1 MRRQR
6 NMAHMKEQ
14 IKTPEK
20 ELNTME
26 ISNLSDAEFKTL
38 VIKMLKELSEDLSS
52 IKKIQ
57 SEMKDP
63 LIDIKSNL
71 SQTQSPS
78 ITWLCF
84 KNSICWYDRFC
95 TISTLTK
102 FNHVHSSS
110 QPFKSSRFVYTGGGK
125 SRFISVYAKHR
136 VYSGVIINYCI
147 IFHMNNHKPTFVPP
161 CISMSLTFRT
171 VVYVYNL

>member
-1 MRRQR
+1 
-6 NMAHMKEQ
+6 
-14 IKTPEK
+14 
-20 ELNTME
+20 
-26 ISNLSDAEFKTL
+26 
-38 VIKMLKELSEDLSS
+38 MLKELSEDLNS

-110 QPFKSSRFVYTGGGK
+110 HPFKSSRFVYTGGGK

-147 IFHMNNHKPTFVPP
+147 IFHMNNHTPTFAPSCICWYGNRHCQTHYFPGPHLSESLESSYLGMVIIPP
-161 CISMSLTFRT
+161 GG
-171 VVYVYNL
+171 